1 LHPLHRRDEAALV
14 EEVAL
19 SDLDVADVLAQPRD
33 MRVGLPSDKAPDL
46 VAVREQML
54 GEIRAVLP
62 GDAGDERSPGQ
73 RNLRRRA
80 GSIGRESA
88 R

>member
-1 LHPLHRRDEAALV
+1 LHPLHSGDEAALV

-19 SDLDVADVLAQPRD
+19 SDLDVADVLTQPCD

-46 VAVREQML
+46 VSVSEQML
-54 GEIRAVLP
+54 GEVRAVLP

-73 RNLRRRA
+73 RNLR
-80 GSIGRESA
+80 G
-88 R
+88 